1 MNRRD
6 FIKTLLAGG
15 AGALFNR
22 ARGYSLPSVIAGSR
36 FLPPVQV
43 NTFSSEI
50 VMNSR
55 RSYHGGYSNNLSDQ
69 ILANVLWAASRA
81 PMIGSSRTIYVA
93 TNDNVYYYDPVLH
106 DIILHLAGNHKSE
119 ANAAFEVG
127 VASDLAEDAGIA
139 LHYALLASIS
149 FWTTASGQPA
159 CCPKE
164 SARTN
169 ANSTWNPTIS
179 IHIANCYGLMGTVS
193 GITSQCVAI
202 SSNSSLPDPSTDGPV
217 LLENALADLLYAD
230 QFSSNDL
237 TLEQLSQ
244 IAWASYGNTPHM
256 TSNNRAGLTAAS
268 AVANYYLTGKIY
280 IVRPEGVERYHIRLP
295 SGQASTRDHRI
306 ERVTDGDQRPQL
318 RAAVP
323 RLPQTAP
330 AYFVYCAATADR
342 WQRVEAGYCAAGAL
356 LQTTS
361 MGLQGYST
369 ADFTSAEQTAIIN
382 ALGIPSSDLPLVVF
396 SGGQELTGIGETEN
410 INIGSLAAFPN
421 PFKEN
426 THIKY
431 TLRSPTHVDLS
442 VYDLSGSM
450 ITNLVN
456 GKQPAGNSIVNWNGT
471 DARGRNLPGGTY
483 YIVFR
488 AGIEEHRQKITKLF

>member
-6 FIKTLLAGG
+6 FVKTLLAGG
-15 AGALFNR
+15 ASALLHRVHAFD
-22 ARGYSLPSVIAGSR
+22 LPSALAKSR

-55 RSYHGGYSNNLSDQ
+55 RSYHGGYTNNMSDQ
-69 ILANVLWAASRA
+69 ILANVLWATSRA
-81 PMIGSSRTIYVA
+81 PMIGANRTIYVA
-93 TNDNVYYYDPVLH
+93 NNDNVYYYDPLLH
-106 DIILHLAGNHKSE
+106 DIILHLSGNHKSE

-139 LHYALLASIS
+139 LHYALLASVS
-149 FWTTASGQPA
+149 FWTNTSSQPA

-169 ANSTWNPTIS
+169 ANSTWNPTTS
-179 IHIANCYGLMGTVS
+179 IHIANCYGLIGTVS
-193 GITSQCVAI
+193 GINSQCVAI

-217 LLENALADLLYAD
+217 LLENALADLRYAD
-230 QFSSNDL
+230 QFSSNDP

-256 TSNNRAGLTAAS
+256 TSNNRAGITAAS
-268 AVANYYLTGKIY
+268 AVANYYLTGRIY

-323 RLPQTAP
+323 RIPQAAP

-356 LQTTS
+356 LQATS
-361 MGLQGYST
+361 MGLQGYFT
-369 ADFTSAEQTAIIN
+369 GDFTSVEQTAIIN
-382 ALGIPSSDLPLVVF
+382 ALSIPSSHLPLVVF
-396 SGGQELTGIGETEN
+396 SGGQELTGIGETKKM
-410 INIGSLAAFPN
+410 NIGSIAAFPN

-431 TLRSPTHVDLS
+431 ALMSTAHVDLS
-442 VYDLSGSM
+442 VYDLSGRR

-456 GKQPAGNSIVNWNGT
+456 RKQPAGNFAVNWNGT
-471 DARGRNLPGGTY
+471 DTYGRRLPGGKYSVVLRTSNKKQRT
-483 YIVFR
+483 II
-488 AGIEEHRQKITKLF
+488 AKIN